1 MADISALELDTL
13 WDEFHGVVNMTSN
26 ELAAWLR
33 TSDAGEQAEEL
44 PEDAGTER
52 GQQVLAIL
60 RKRRVDLTDDD
71 VAVMREVVD
80 TVTAERERVRVADAV
95 RDPAWRHRMMSLG
108 HDPVKASAS

>member
-1 MADISALELDTL
+1 MADIPALELDAL
-13 WDEFHGVVNMTSN
+13 WDGFHGVVNMTSN

-33 TSDAGEQAEEL
+33 TSEAGERAEEL
-44 PEDAGTER
+44 PDAAGTEL

-60 RKRRVDLTDDD
+60 RKRRVDLTDED

-95 RDPAWRHRMMSLG
+95 QDPVWRHRMMSLG
-108 HDPVKASAS
+108 HDPVRAS